1 MEDSKIPFLL
11 KYFIVIFFPI
21 FIGLISLYFISIE
34 NWAESLAEFGGGFGN
49 LIGWAG
55 YLTLFQRITADYFIE
70 NFQQNRLPQLLRI
83 ASCLLVIISL
93 ALSLGIN
100 TKYNKKI
107 SSYLLTSFAIFLPI
121 SYLLFSRFNTAFS
134 SVAYVF
140 YLPSAILFIADK
152 VTQKKQ
158 KDFISIQKKITN
170 NITGIFLLI
179 GTLSKPS
186 LATPILL
193 FNPFNNILK
202 GLITTSFLYQI
213 STQIDKPGGGLSSAS
228 DSILDLI
235 ISLPLITSMAIIKAL
250 SGYSIPYS
258 SIDIS
263 YELILIL
270 ALAILFVWISI
281 AAKRF
286 FDKKLNFHK
295 KLNFLLIGL
304 LFASLSVY
312 YLQESIRSGQTGI
325 VNIIKTSFLLIFGDR
340 KSQINLIISPV
351 ATYYLI
357 LFVTEFYEIQKL
369 KKFFG
374 SLLLGLLL
382 VININSTMNVYV
394 EGNGFS
400 KITSQSINMS
410 RNKGSKFCTFTEP
423 YINWELHPYAKILN
437 EKDVVNA
444 SHSWQFGGCFYF
456 SLYNKYSMERRF
468 FEKNYLNEELEKL
481 LKNQSDFFALVTY
494 AERDSDEIKDV
505 FPIDKL
511 LTSEV
516 TKDKYPFKNDLYV
529 IDNLLLRRKIKETFL
544 SNDKNSKYNLN
555 LLEIRKENN
564 KT

>member
-11 KYFIVIFFPI
+11 KIFIVIFLPI
-21 FIGLISLYFISIE
+21 FIGLISFYFISIE

-55 YLTLFQRITADYFIE
+55 YLTLFQRITADYFID

-93 ALSLGIN
+93 TLSLGIN

-107 SSYLLTSFAIFLPI
+107 TGYLLTSFAIFFPI

-152 VTQKKQ
+152 VTQKKK
-158 KDFISIQKKITN
+158 KDFMSIQKKITN

-186 LATPILL
+186 LAAPILL
-193 FNPFNNILK
+193 INPFNNILK
-202 GLITTSFLYQI
+202 GLISASFLYQI

-228 DSILDLI
+228 DSILDLV

-258 SIDIS
+258 SFDIS
-263 YELILIL
+263 YELIFIL

-286 FDKKLNFHK
+286 FDKKVSFHK
-295 KLNFLLIGL
+295 KPNFVLIGL
-304 LFASLSVY
+304 LFATLSVY
-312 YLQESIRSGQTGI
+312 YLQESIRSGQSGI

-357 LFVTEFYEIQKL
+357 LFMTESYEIQKL

-374 SLLLGLLL
+374 SLLLSLFLF
-382 VININSTMNVYV
+382 ININSTMNAYV

-400 KITSQSINMS
+400 KITSQSIKIS
-410 RNKGSKFCTFTEP
+410 RNKGSKFCTFLEP
-423 YINWELHPYAKILN
+423 YINWELHPYSKILS
-437 EKDVVNA
+437 EKNVVNA
-444 SHSWQFGGCFYF
+444 NHSWQFGGCFYF
-456 SLYNKYSMERRF
+456 SLYNKYSIERRF
-468 FEKNYLNEELEKL
+468 FEKNYINEDLEKL
-481 LKNQSDFFALVTY
+481 LKNQSDFFVLVTY
-494 AERDSDEIKDV
+494 AERDSDAIKDL
-505 FPIDKL
+505 FPIDNL

-516 TKDKYPFKNDLYV
+516 TKDKYPFKNELYL
-529 IDNLLLRRKIKETFL
+529 IDNLLLRTKIKEKFL